1 LEDVEN
7 YVIVI
12 ILNWTVTK

>member
-1 LEDVEN
+1 L

-12 ILNWTVTK
+12 ILYIE